1 MYQMCWL
8 SQSVFIFLN
17 MLMVDLQTSACA
29 NSGRRPSPATA
40 LQTFNRCFWYHLV
53 KQGLHSDTNFILC
66 HNIPL
71 WTCCAC
77 LGLCWTWP
85 PLACRRLSN
94 HARWLPVSLVLI
106 QSSSI
111 CLTGRCRYHDCLVS
125 LIPHLL
131 LYSAL
136 FSHAPSPLCNLHL
149 HRSSTLSARVRFLR
163 QQR

>member
-111 CLTGRCRYHDCLVS
+111 CLTGRLSLSRLPRLSHSPSPSLLCSLLSRSFSSLQSPSPS
-125 LIPHLL
+125 LIHPL
-131 LYSAL
+131 
-136 FSHAPSPLCNLHL
+136 SP
-149 HRSSTLSARVRFLR
+149 RKVS
-163 QQR
+163 

>member
-29 NSGRRPSPATA
+29 NSGRRPSPARA